1 MFRQP
6 CPAGASTLYSL
17 RDGDHIRPQA
27 PAVTLSCI
35 IGRVVFVC
43 AVLLATTS
51 AQDFPQSEEPA
62 SVIRNEYLHAYNLH
76 DANSVLALYAD
87 DAVLLTEA
95 GVFEESP
102 KSASGCSS
110 HSIRA
115 AFLRR
120 LPRFVRNHLPLS
132 PMALARP
139 NVWLVRKYI
148 LGAT

>member
-1 MFRQP
+1 
-6 CPAGASTLYSL
+6 
-17 RDGDHIRPQA
+17 
-27 PAVTLSCI
+27 
-35 IGRVVFVC
+35 
-43 AVLLATTS
+43 
-51 AQDFPQSEEPA
+51 
-62 SVIRNEYLHAYNLH
+62 VIRNEYLHAYNLH